1 VLRFGRLG
9 NAEDSGRSAR
19 PGCTTNALKVITL
32 TPERWHQVKQL
43 FHQAL
48 ELDEKSRAAF
58 LGEACSGDENLRR
71 EVESLVSGHNQAGS
85 FIETPPGPSITE
97 AISEPQVSFTEGQV
111 IGHYRIV
118 ARLGSGGMG
127 DVYLASDTKLNRKVA
142 IKLVASHSVT
152 DDLAKQR
159 LIREAQAAAK
169 LDHPNVCTIHEV
181 GEENG
186 QAFIVM
192 QHIEGDTLAHRIR
205 QQPLEIHE
213 AVDIAL
219 QVTDALTE
227 AHSHGIIHRDLKP
240 QNIMITR
247 RGQAKVLDFGLA
259 KVFQDSSS
267 VDSDAETE
275 RVLSQPGIII
285 GTVPYLSPEQLL
297 DKNLDVR
304 SDIFSLGSMIYEMV
318 TGRQAFAADSR
329 AATIAAILN
338 TEPKPVA
345 WYTAGVPDEF
355 ERILR
360 RCLEKDRDRRYQSA
374 GELHLDLIKLR
385 SSLVSIKGS
394 KTHRMKLHWK
404 PILALLAVAVLGP
417 VAVVLYQ
424 HANRNPVERRID
436 SLAVLPFSNEGVD
449 PANEYLMDG
458 VTDSLVNRL
467 SQLGE
472 LKVIALNSMVRYRTR
487 DPQEGFPDAKVV
499 GHDLNVKAVLIGRI
513 VQVGNSISIRAE
525 LTDARDDSQVW
536 GNQYKRSL
544 SDILTVAEDIAR
556 DLTARLLPGLKPEE
570 SKKLSKRYTES
581 REATELYQKGRFYWN
596 KRTPEGMMKAIDNF
610 QEAILKDSKYAL
622 PYAGL
627 ADCYVLGLGS
637 TSPPKEA
644 MPRAR
649 KAAEIALGIDESL
662 CEAHTSLAQVKFW
675 YDWDWPG
682 AEREFKRAIELNQ
695 NYATAHQW
703 YAEYLAALGRLDEA
717 MTQMRQAQEID
728 PLSLIIS
735 SGVGKIFYYGHQYR
749 QAIDQYLKTLEMD
762 KDFPQAHFNLG
773 IAYEKTGMFSQAVTE
788 ILTSEAA
795 SSLSGE
801 DAKALET
808 AYKRDGWKGFWR
820 KELDLA
826 RQQSKHTYVPAYNIA
841 RAYARLGETDQ
852 VFEWLQ
858 RAYENQDHGLAAINI
873 DPTFEEFHSN
883 SGFSALLDKIGLPH

>member
-1 VLRFGRLG
+1 MT
-9 NAEDSGRSAR
+9 AM
-19 PGCTTNALKVITL
+19 
-32 TPERWHQVKQL
+32 TPERWTQVKDL
-43 FHQAL
+43 FERARAL
-48 ELDEKSRAAF
+48 EPGSLPSFLDAAC
-58 LGEACSGDENLRR
+58 AGDPALRS
-71 EVESLVSGHNQAGS
+71 EVEMLLSGEQLAGS
-85 FIETPPGPSITE
+85 FIESPPFE
-97 AISEPQVSFTEGQV
+97 AAASVVAERNVGLLAGRV
-111 IGHYRIV
+111 IGHYRIIKS
-118 ARLGSGGMG
+118 LGAGGMG
-127 DVYLASDTKLNRKVA
+127 EVYQAEDMQLKRRVA
-142 IKLVASHSVT
+142 IKFLRPESAGDERAS
-152 DDLAKQR
+152 R
-159 LIREAQAAAK
+159 RFIREAQAAAT
-169 LDHPNVCTIHEV
+169 LDHPNICSVYEV
-181 GEENG
+181 GRDDG
-186 QAFIVM
+186 LDYIVM
-192 QHIEGDTLAHRIR
+192 QYVEGETLAARIR
-205 QQPLEIHE
+205 RQPPEFEESL
-213 AVDIAL
+213 DIAS
-219 QVTDALTE
+219 QVADALAE

-259 KVFQDSSS
+259 KVFQHSSS

-275 RVLSQPGIII
+275 QVLSQPGIII

-675 YDWDWPG
+675 YDW
-682 AEREFKRAIELNQ
+682 
-695 NYATAHQW
+695 
-703 YAEYLAALGRLDEA
+703 
-717 MTQMRQAQEID
+717 
-728 PLSLIIS
+728 
-735 SGVGKIFYYGHQYR
+735 
-749 QAIDQYLKTLEMD
+749 
-762 KDFPQAHFNLG
+762 
-773 IAYEKTGMFSQAVTE
+773 
-788 ILTSEAA
+788 
-795 SSLSGE
+795 
-801 DAKALET
+801 
-808 AYKRDGWKGFWR
+808 
-820 KELDLA
+820 
-826 RQQSKHTYVPAYNIA
+826 
-841 RAYARLGETDQ
+841 
-852 VFEWLQ
+852 
-858 RAYENQDHGLAAINI
+858 
-873 DPTFEEFHSN
+873 
-883 SGFSALLDKIGLPH
+883 